1 MMTFSCRSAKTS
13 KIIRFSQQAAPIKRH
28 NISTQNAFL
37 NYRFLLLYNCER
49 LQTERLT
56 MRDTRKL
63 ARKVADTLQEQIA
76 AGTLKVGD
84 KLKSEQE
91 LCEQFAVSRTVIREA
106 ISTLVAKDLVHT
118 RHGAGSYVK
127 SASHPSSLLS
137 AQTLSGGIHEAL
149 NILELRIAVEI
160 ESAGLA
166 ALRRTTLQE
175 EDIHQQ
181 HLAFTRAIEDGQSTA
196 VLDFAFHRAIA
207 VATNNPVYTE
217 IIDNLGQ
224 RSIPRTLLEN
234 DTGTLSQGYL
244 NKLRDEHQAI
254 MSAITEGDP
263 EGARQAMRQHLTAS
277 QQRYRK
283 LRSQMY
289 L

>member
-1 MMTFSCRSAKTS
+1 
-13 KIIRFSQQAAPIKRH
+13 
-28 NISTQNAFL
+28 
-37 NYRFLLLYNCER
+37 
-49 LQTERLT
+49 

>member
-1 MMTFSCRSAKTS
+1 
-13 KIIRFSQQAAPIKRH
+13 
-28 NISTQNAFL
+28 
-37 NYRFLLLYNCER
+37 
-49 LQTERLT
+49 

-63 ARKVADTLQEQIA
+63 ARKVADTLHEQIA

-91 LCEQFAVSRTVIREA
+91 LCEQFSVSRTVIREA

-118 RHGAGSYVK
+118 RHGAGSFVK
-127 SASHPSSLLS
+127 IAPQPPALLS
-137 AQTLSGGIHEAL
+137 AETLSGGIHEAL

-181 HLAFTRAIEDGQSTA
+181 HRAFTRAIEDGQSTA
-196 VLDFAFHRAIA
+196 GLDFAFHRAIA

-234 DTGTLSQGYL
+234 DASTLSQSYL

-263 EGARQAMRQHLTAS
+263 DVARHAMRQHLTAS

-283 LRSQMY
+283 LRSQMH